1 MLSTAHRERSPSIHL
16 RRGDPTEPGLPSWKV
31 PAMKCGCSAALEL
44 EISQLPAAGKAAVH
58 VLFRPK
64 TWLFFVSIKSQL
76 LRSFQLSRDM
86 NYTLKVLNPF
96 YGSLTRKMF

>member
-1 MLSTAHRERSPSIHL
+1 
-16 RRGDPTEPGLPSWKV
+16 
-31 PAMKCGCSAALEL
+31 MKCGCSAALEL
-44 EISQLPAAGKAAVH
+44 EISQLPVAGKAAVH

-76 LRSFQLSRDM
+76 LRSFQLSRDT